1 MEGYPNINVPMSGQ
15 RQPVI
20 TPWPQPEMQAHDDS
34 NMIGALPDLS
44 SQGNQTGPATRA
56 TRAATKH
63 TSRACTS
70 CRRRRRKCDGDQGG
84 GKCSECIKHG
94 FECILDAD
102 TDMRRKMHRE
112 KARKDQRLL
121 HQVLTTLRQ
130 RSDSRAQT
138 LLNLISEDA
147 PVAAI
152 EAHLAQSGAET
163 LAPEDEALESSS
175 DAQANPAQSSTSRL
189 ISLTALLNPQS
200 PQGRISQITELVR
213 PRIRLPEADHL
224 AFIRKPAGGYVPD
237 RSNSSQQHPRPLSD
251 QDNYVEPGAVKSFG
265 NLPMSSAIRANGW
278 GADVQQQQLSMLQKP
293 MYACSPLLLD
303 EGSIA
308 DPLSE
313 AALGFIEN
321 ARSLMAQG
329 QPVRTILSMDGLHTE
344 LFFRD
349 RSPEDMQTV
358 STWACE
364 FTKSWKGMLPQTCLY
379 TTLHMV
385 ACFMRWMILPC
396 RDTWLLMPEIMRPM
410 VDQMVVP
417 HHKLFVDLCHIP
429 QLRKSFL
436 QYNRDFSHI
445 LRYDTF
451 NPNWA
456 FGDEACVEGIE
467 GAGLGEKSRLT
478 PAFTTHIDNI
488 DNWSLHKSVLAH
500 FPELSN
506 QIRFHDDF

>member
-1 MEGYPNINVPMSGQ
+1 MNVPSSGP
-15 RQPVI
+15 RQPTT
-20 TPWPQPEMQAHDDS
+20 TPWPQPEVQTHDDLTTTA
-34 NMIGALPDLS
+34 ALPDLS
-44 SQGNQTGPATRA
+44 SQGNQTAPTMRA
-56 TRAATKH
+56 TRTATKH

-84 GKCSECIKHG
+84 GKCSECIKHS
-94 FECILDAD
+94 FECILDAN

-138 LLNLISEDA
+138 LLDLISEDA

-152 EAHLAQSGAET
+152 EAHLAQSAADT
-163 LAPEDEALESSS
+163 LVLEDEPLESLP
-175 DAQANPAQSSTSRL
+175 DALANPAQSSTSRL
-189 ISLTALLNPQS
+189 TSLSALLNPAS
-200 PQGRISQITELVR
+200 PQAQISQITELVR

-224 AFIRKPAGGYVPD
+224 AFVRNPPGGNVPD
-237 RSNSSQQHPRPLSD
+237 RSSSSQQQPRPLSD

-293 MYACSPLLLD
+293 LYACSPLLLD

-308 DPLSE
+308 DPLSQ
-313 AALGFIEN
+313 AALGFIED

-329 QPVRTILSMDGLHTE
+329 QPVRTILSMDGLQTE

-349 RSPEDMQTV
+349 RGPEDLQTV

-396 RDTWLLMPEIMRPM
+396 RDTWLLMPELMRPM

-436 QYNRDFSHI
+436 KYNRDFAHI

-451 NPNWA
+451 NPNWP
-456 FGDEACVEGIE
+456 FGDEACVEGIG
-467 GAGLGEKSRLT
+467 GADLGEKSRLT
-478 PAFTTHIDNI
+478 PAFTTHIDNPE
-488 DNWSLHKSVLAH
+488 NWSLHKSVLAH